1 MIWSVHYTSN
11 SDLLSLEII
20 LFIWMNRQGS
30 CSKHIA
36 LLWFYSSYESTEHKT
51 RWRKGEFG
59 HISCAIVLFVFVGW
73 FVLLVLLPSALV
85 VAFEFCSGVFFFFF
99 LSKLAFGGYT
109 HSLLLLLLTFLH
121 TLDGKSSTGYACFF
135 VFCFFWL
142 LLVWLHMKN
151 QALVNT
157 CSGSC

>member
-1 MIWSVHYTSN
+1 
-11 SDLLSLEII
+11 
-20 LFIWMNRQGS
+20 
-30 CSKHIA
+30 
-36 LLWFYSSYESTEHKT
+36 
-51 RWRKGEFG
+51 
-59 HISCAIVLFVFVGW
+59 
-73 FVLLVLLPSALV
+73 
-85 VAFEFCSGVFFFFF
+85 
-99 LSKLAFGGYT
+99 
-109 HSLLLLLLTFLH
+109 LLLLLLTFLH